1 MVKVDKYTARPR
13 YATARLATSRR
24 RANRIRRRAAVAR
37 GGRSSARHKRG
48 VATALARRFAA
59 IRVDSFAR
67 SHALDSIRA
76 EDSIRRRRRAFERVV
91 RPTNIGFVTTR
102 DAGDARRA
110 RDAGRARG
118 TTTSD
123 ARDDDDDDDDGDGD
137 GETRDDDEARR
148 ARERRDDARA
158 MDDDASRTVRR
169 DASAGDG
176 ERDG

>member
-1 MVKVDKYTARPR
+1 M
-13 YATARLATSRR
+13 RR
-24 RANRIRRRAAVAR
+24 RDSRAFDDARIAYGDARRSRAAVGRAR
-37 GGRSSARHKRG
+37 LRPRRREKR
-48 VATALARRFAA
+48 ATAIRGDSRRF
-59 IRVDSFAR
+59 I
-67 SHALDSIRA
+67 HALDSIRA
-76 EDSIRRRRRAFERVV
+76 EDSIRRRRRAFESVV

-123 ARDDDDDDDDGDGD
+123 ARDDDDDDDDDDGD

-148 ARERRDDARA
+148 ARARRDDARA

>member
-48 VATALARRFAA
+48 VATARDGDSRRFAS
-59 IRVDSFAR
+59 IHSR
-67 SHALDSIRA
+67 ALTRSIRFA
-76 EDSIRRRRRAFERVV
+76 PWSIRRRRRAFESVV
-91 RPTNIGFVTTR
+91 RPTNIGFVTSR

-123 ARDDDDDDDDGDGD
+123 ARDDDDDDGDGD

-148 ARERRDDARA
+148 ARARRDDARA

>member
-1 MVKVDKYTARPR
+1 MVKVDHTARPR
-13 YATARLATSRR
+13 ARR
-24 RANRIRRRAAVAR
+24 RDSRARDDARIAHGDARRSRAAVGRAR
-37 GGRSSARHKRG
+37 DARG
-48 VATALARRFAA
+48 VATARDGDSRRFASIHSRA
-59 IRVDSFAR
+59 HRARFDSRLGRFVDADAR
-67 SHALDSIRA
+67 R
-76 EDSIRRRRRAFERVV
+76 ERRSTDER
-91 RPTNIGFVTTR
+91 GFVTSR

-123 ARDDDDDDDDGDGD
+123 ARDDDDDDGDGD

>member
-1 MVKVDKYTARPR
+1 M
-13 YATARLATSRR
+13 RR
-24 RANRIRRRAAVAR
+24 RDSRAYDDARIAYGDARRSRAAVGRAR
-37 GGRSSARHKRG
+37 LRPRRRDGAR
-48 VATALARRFAA
+48 RRFAA

-76 EDSIRRRRRAFERVV
+76 EDSIRRRRRAFERVA

-123 ARDDDDDDDDGDGD
+123 ARDDDDDDGDGD

-148 ARERRDDARA
+148 ARARRDDARA

>member
-1 MVKVDKYTARPR
+1 MRRRDSRVYDDARIA
-13 YATARLATSRR
+13 YGDARRSRAAVGRARDVSAASRR
-24 RANRIRRRAAVAR
+24 RWL
-37 GGRSSARHKRG
+37 GDS
-48 VATALARRFAA
+48 RRFAS
-59 IRVDSFAR
+59 IHSR
-67 SHALDSIRA
+67 ALTRSIRFA
-76 EDSIRRRRRAFERVV
+76 PWSIRRRRRAFESVV
-91 RPTNIGFVTTR
+91 RPTKRRFVTSR

-123 ARDDDDDDDDGDGD
+123 ARDDDDDDGDGD

-148 ARERRDDARA
+148 ARARRDDARA

>member
-1 MVKVDKYTARPR
+1 MVKGDHTARPR
-13 YATARLATSRR
+13 ARRRDSRARDDARIARR
-24 RANRIRRRAAVAR
+24 RATRAR

-48 VATALARRFAA
+48 VATARARDSRRFASIHSRA
-59 IRVDSFAR
+59 PRARFDSRLGRFVDAD
-67 SHALDSIRA
+67 A
-76 EDSIRRRRRAFERVV
+76 RRAR
-91 RPTNIGFVTTR
+91 RSSDARGFVTSR

-123 ARDDDDDDDDGDGD
+123 ARDDDDDDGDGD

>member
-1 MVKVDKYTARPR
+1 MTTRDARDD
-13 YATARLATSRR
+13 ARRSRVAVGRARDISAASRR
-24 RANRIRRRAAVAR
+24 RAR
-37 GGRSSARHKRG
+37 
-48 VATALARRFAA
+48 A
-59 IRVDSFAR
+59 IRVDSRRFIHAHRAR
-67 SHALDSIRA
+67 FDS
-76 EDSIRRRRRAFERVV
+76 RRRRFVDADARRAR
-91 RPTNIGFVTTR
+91 RSSDARGFVTSR

-123 ARDDDDDDDDGDGD
+123 ARDDDDDDGDGD

>member
-1 MVKVDKYTARPR
+1 M
-13 YATARLATSRR
+13 RR
-24 RANRIRRRAAVAR
+24 RDSRAFDDARIAHGDARRSRAAVGRAR
-37 GGRSSARHKRG
+37 LRPRRRDGAGSAIRGDSNTIHSRALTRSI
-48 VATALARRFAA
+48 RFAPW
-59 IRVDSFAR
+59 
-67 SHALDSIRA
+67 
-76 EDSIRRRRRAFERVV
+76 SIRRRRRAFESVV

-123 ARDDDDDDDDGDGD
+123 ARDDDDDDGDGDGD

-148 ARERRDDARA
+148 ARARRDDARA